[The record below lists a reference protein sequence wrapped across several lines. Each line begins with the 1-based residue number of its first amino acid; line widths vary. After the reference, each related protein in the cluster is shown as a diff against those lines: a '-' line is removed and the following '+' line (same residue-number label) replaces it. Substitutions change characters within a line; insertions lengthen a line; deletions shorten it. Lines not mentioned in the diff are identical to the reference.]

1 VSGTGRR
8 DPIPGWFYLT
18 LLIALA
24 ANALATVTTT
34 FTIDVM
40 RGITPFALEVRAW
53 EVSILPW
60 FNRVVF
66 TTGTVLIVAYLWRV
80 VAYFR
85 DGCPM
90 PAPIAIRRRVIS
102 VPVVVAGIGLA
113 LWIAGVL
120 LMPSLTLWRWGRWSP
135 DLSSQQVLSPMVNG
149 FLAATVIY
157 LLVDLLFRRRVV
169 PRVFPDGG
177 LAEVPGAIAFS
188 VRGRLIVFL
197 VAVGFVPLFTLFG
210 MVRAALARVQAG
222 LPPADVVHQ
231 LASASGLVFGVYL
244 LMGIGLTLALART
257 FTDPL
262 ETIAAVLRRIRA
274 GDLDVR
280 PTVTSS
286 DEVGVVE
293 DGVTALAGALREKE
307 RILRT
312 FGRVVEPSIRDRLI
326 AGDVAPGGELRTAT
340 VLFCDLRGFSGLAER
355 SSPDELVRTLN
366 EFFDAMTLWVR
377 DCGGFV
383 DKFIGDALLVV
394 FGLFD
399 DDVAAA
405 GRASAAAGLR
415 CARGMRER
423 VGRLNELRADA
434 GRVALSLKIGVH
446 TGPVVAGTI
455 GASERH
461 DYTVVGDTVNI
472 AARLEGLCNEH
483 GQDLLVSE
491 TTWEL
496 ATAVDGPCEATMRD
510 AVALRGRS
518 QPVRVFALA

>member
-1 VSGTGRR
+1 MTTRA
-8 DPIPGWFYLT
+8 PLLPGWFLLT

-24 ANALATVTTT
+24 ANALASCTTT

-40 RGITPFALEVRAW
+40 RGITPFAREVRDW
-53 EVSILPW
+53 ELRVIRV
-60 FNRVVF
+60 FNPVVYW
-66 TTGTVLIVAYLWRV
+66 TGTLVVVAYLWPI

-85 DGCPM
+85 AGCPP
-90 PAPIAIRRRVIS
+90 PAPVAVRRRVIS
-102 VPVVVAGIGLA
+102 APAVVAGIGLA
-113 LWIAGVL
+113 LWGVGVV
-120 LMPSLTLWRWGRWSP
+120 MFPALTVWRWGRWSP
-135 DLSSQQVLSPMVNG
+135 ELSSQQVLSPLVNG

-157 LLVDLLFRRRVV
+157 LLVDLLFRRSVV

-177 LAEVPGAIAFS
+177 LAEVPGALGLS

-197 VAVGFVPLFTLFG
+197 IAVGFVPLFTLFG
-210 MVRAALARVQAG
+210 LVRAALARVEAG
-222 LPPADVVHQ
+222 LPAAEVVQQ
-231 LASASGLVFGVYL
+231 LAGAAGLVFGVYL
-244 LMGIGLTLALART
+244 AMGIALTLALART

-274 GDLDVR
+274 GDLGVR

-293 DGVTALAGALREKE
+293 DGVTALVGALREKE

-326 AGDVAPGGELRTAT
+326 AGDLAPGGELRTAT

-399 DDVAAA
+399 DTEDGD
-405 GRASAAAGLR
+405 GRTSAAAGLR

-423 VGRLNELRADA
+423 VGRLNDVRGQGGRAP
-434 GRVALSLKIGVH
+434 LSLKIGVH

-461 DYTVVGDTVNI
+461 EYTVIGDTVNV

-483 GQDLLVSE
+483 GQDLLISE

>member
-1 VSGTGRR
+1 MTTRA
-8 DPIPGWFYLT
+8 PLLPGWFLQT

-24 ANALATVTTT
+24 ANALASCTTT
-34 FTIDVM
+34 LTIDIM

-53 EVSILPW
+53 ELDVLRV
-60 FNRVVF
+60 FNPVVYWA
-66 TTGTVLIVAYLWRV
+66 GTLVVVWYLWPI

-85 DGCPM
+85 AGCPS
-90 PAPIAIRRRVIS
+90 PAPAVVRRRVIS
-102 VPVVVAGIGLA
+102 APAAVAGIGLG
-113 LWIAGVL
+113 LWTIGAV
-120 LMPSLTLWRWGRWSP
+120 MFPTLTLYRWGRWSP
-135 DLSSQQVLSPMVNG
+135 ELSSQQILSPMVNG

-157 LLVDLLFRRRVV
+157 LLVDLVFRRRVV

-177 LAEVPGAIAFS
+177 LAEVPGAFGLS
-188 VRGRLIVFL
+188 VRGRLVVFL
-197 VAVGFVPLFTLFG
+197 IAVGFVPLFTLFG
-210 MVRAALARVQAG
+210 LVRAALARVDAG
-222 LPPADVVHQ
+222 LPAAEVVHE
-231 LASASGLVFGVYL
+231 LAGAAGLVFALYL

-262 ETIAAVLRRIRA
+262 ETIAGVLRRIRA
-274 GDLDVR
+274 GDLGVR

-293 DGVTALAGALREKE
+293 DGVTALVGALREKE

-312 FGRVVEPSIRDRLI
+312 FGRVVEPSIRDRLL
-326 AGDVAPGGELRTAT
+326 AGDLAPGGELRTAT

-399 DDVAAA
+399 EVEGD

-423 VGRLNELRADA
+423 VGRLNVERRDA
-434 GRVALSLKIGVH
+434 GRSPLSLKIGVH

-461 DYTVVGDTVNI
+461 EYTVIGDTVNV
-472 AARLEGLCNEH
+472 AARLEALCNEH
-483 GQDLLVSE
+483 GQDLLISE

>member
-1 VSGTGRR
+1 MTTRA
-8 DPIPGWFYLT
+8 PIPGWFLLT

-24 ANALATVTTT
+24 ANALATCTTT
-34 FTIDVM
+34 FTIDIM
-40 RGITPFALEVRAW
+40 RGVTPFALMVREW
-53 EVSILPW
+53 EVGTIIPV
-60 FNRVVF
+60 FNPLVYS
-66 TTGTVLIVAYLWRV
+66 TGTVLVVGYLWPIVAH
-80 VAYFR
+80 FR
-85 DGCPM
+85 AGCPV
-90 PAPIAIRRRVIS
+90 PAPLAIRRRVIS
-102 VPVVVAGIGLA
+102 APLVVAGIGLA
-113 LWIAGVL
+113 LWGVGIV
-120 LMPSLTLWRWGRWSP
+120 MSPTMTLWRYGRWTP
-135 DLSSQQVLSPMVNG
+135 DLSSQQVISPLVNG
-149 FLAATVIY
+149 FLAATIIY
-157 LLVDLLFRRRVV
+157 LLVDLVFRRRVV

-177 LAEVPGAIAFS
+177 LTEVPGAFGLS
-188 VRGRLIVFL
+188 VRGRLVVFL
-197 VAVGFVPLFTLFG
+197 IAVGFVPLFTLFG
-210 MVRAALARVQAG
+210 LVRAALARVEAG
-222 LPPADVVHQ
+222 LPAATVVQ
-231 LASASGLVFGVYL
+231 ELASAAGLVFALYL
-244 LMGIGLTLALART
+244 VMGIGLTLALART

-274 GDLDVR
+274 GDLGVR

-293 DGVTALAGALREKE
+293 DGVTALVGALREKE

-312 FGRVVEPSIRDRLI
+312 FGRVVEPSIRDRLL
-326 AGDVAPGGELRTAT
+326 AGDIAPGGELRTAT

-399 DDVAAA
+399 EVGGD
-405 GRASAAAGLR
+405 GRDSAAAGLR

-423 VGRLNELRADA
+423 VGLLNVTRGDG
-434 GRVALSLKIGVH
+434 GRVPLSLKIGVH

-461 DYTVVGDTVNI
+461 EYTVIGDTVNV

-491 TTWEL
+491 TTWAL

-510 AVALRGRS
+510 AVALKGRS